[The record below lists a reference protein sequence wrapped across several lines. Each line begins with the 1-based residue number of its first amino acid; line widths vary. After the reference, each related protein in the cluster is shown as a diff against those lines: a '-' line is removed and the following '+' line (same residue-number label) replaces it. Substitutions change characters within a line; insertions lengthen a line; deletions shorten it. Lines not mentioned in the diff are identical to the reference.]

1 MSTTSIPGV
10 ELVWKPGRTDLERS
24 RILAFARHVGCDDLP
39 ALRTWAH
46 EHPDLFWA
54 SVASWLQLEW
64 QRTPT
69 AAFDQFDTP
78 HETKWFVGG
87 ALNIADNAVDR
98 WIRAGRGDDVA
109 LLWELDDESQGS
121 WTFSELSAEVD
132 RVGHGLLAAGIGFG
146 DRVGIQLPMV
156 REAVVAQLACA
167 KIGAISIPVF
177 SGFGAAAVVDRLK
190 IGGAKAHIVANGFHR
205 RGKEVRVGRDLA
217 DSLAEVDTLTAT
229 VVVPLICENDRPALP
244 NEISWD
250 GLGRSAVGVALTPA
264 ECPTDHA
271 LFIAFTSGTT
281 GAPKGIVLGHAGF
294 AVKAG
299 SDAAFSFDVGPGD
312 VATWITD
319 PGWIM
324 SPIVVLGG
332 LIAGSSVA
340 LYAGTP
346 DWPHADRIWSMV
358 RSLGVT
364 MMGISPTLV
373 RSLMGVDNGLIDVGG
388 LRVLAS
394 SGEAWT
400 PDAYEWLHVQ
410 AGRRQIPIINYSGGT
425 EVSGAILSN
434 TTAEPIHP
442 CGFAAPLPGM
452 GADIVDA
459 DGRGIDRGIGELALR
474 RPSPGMPLTIWG
486 SHERYFRTYWDRW
499 PGVWHHGD
507 WVEVD
512 ECGIWFIRGRSDDT
526 LKIAGKRLGPAEVES
541 IVNANSRVIES
552 AAVGV
557 ADDIKGEALVVFARV
572 AEGLTSGGDELV
584 AEELRRQISEDI
596 GRQLGKP
603 LTPRSVHLVH
613 VLPKTRSGKILRRMI
628 KAVYAGDNSGDTS
641 SLDDPAALDAIRV
654 LQ

>member
-1 MSTTSIPGV
+1 MSTASLPGV
-10 ELVWKPGRTDLERS
+10 DLVWEPGRAEHQRS
-24 RILAFARHVGCDDLP
+24 RILAFARQVGCADLP
-39 ALRTWAH
+39 SLRAWAH
-46 EHPDLFWA
+46 DQPGQFWGE
-54 SVASWLQLEW
+54 VASWLHLEW

-69 AAFDQFDTP
+69 AVHSALDAP
-78 HETKWFVGG
+78 HETRWFVDG

-98 WIRAGRGDDVA
+98 WIRAGRGGDVA
-109 LLWELDDESQGS
+109 LLWELDDTSRGS
-121 WTFSELSAEVD
+121 WTFAELSAEID

-167 KIGAISIPVF
+167 KIGAVSIPVF

-190 IGGAKAHIVANGFHR
+190 IGAAKAHIVSNGFQR
-205 RGKEVRVGRDLA
+205 RGKDVRVGGDLVEA
-217 DSLAEVDTLTAT
+217 LEGVATLTT
-229 VVVPLICENDRPALP
+229 TIVVPLIPESDRPALP
-244 NEISWD
+244 NEISWEKL
-250 GLGRSAVGVALTPA
+250 GLDSQNAVLKPV
-264 ECPTDHA
+264 ECPADHP

-299 SDAAFSFDVGPGD
+299 SDAAFSFDIGPGD

-319 PGWIM
+319 PGWVM

-332 LIAGSSVA
+332 LVAGSSVA

-346 DWPHADRIWSMV
+346 DWPDSDRIWAMV

-373 RSLMGVDNGLIDVGG
+373 RTLMGADDHGPIDTGG

-400 PDAYEWLHVQ
+400 PDAYEWLYDR
-410 AGRRQIPIINYSGGT
+410 AGERRIPIINYSGGT

-452 GADIVDA
+452 GADVVDV
-459 DGRGIDRGIGELALR
+459 DGKTLSRGIGELALR

-486 SHERYFRTYWDRW
+486 DHDRYFQTYWSRW
-499 PGVWHHGD
+499 PAIWYHGD

-512 ECGIWFIRGRSDDT
+512 AVGIWYIRGRSDDT
-526 LKIAGKRLGPAEVES
+526 LKIAGKRVGPAEVEA
-541 IVNANSRVIES
+541 VANADPRVIES
-552 AAVGV
+552 AAIGV
-557 ADDIKGEALVVFARV
+557 VDDIKGEALVVFARV
-572 AEGLTSGGDELV
+572 SELPMGSDP
-584 AEELRRQISEDI
+584 AADNELCQRISSEI

-603 LTPRSVHLVH
+603 LMPKQVHLVEA
-613 VLPKTRSGKILRRMI
+613 LPKTRSGKILRRLI
-628 KAVYAGDNSGDTS
+628 KAVYSGDSSGDTS
-641 SLDDPAALDAIRV
+641 SLDDPSALDEIRA
-654 LQ
+654 LR

>member
-1 MSTTSIPGV
+1 MSTTSLPGV
-10 ELVWKPGRTDLERS
+10 DLVWKPGRVELERS

-39 ALRTWAH
+39 TLRRWAH
-46 EHPDLFWA
+46 DQPAAFWR

-69 AAFDQFDTP
+69 AILDQLDTP

-87 ALNIADNAVDR
+87 ALNVADQAVDR

-109 LLWELDDESQGS
+109 LLWELDDASRGS
-121 WTFSELSAEVD
+121 WTFSELAAEVD
-132 RVGHGLLAAGIGFG
+132 RVSHGLLLAGIGFG

-156 REAVVAQLACA
+156 RESVVAQLACA
-167 KIGAISIPVF
+167 KIGAVSIPIF

-190 IGGAKAHIVANGFHR
+190 IGAAKAHIVANGFTR
-205 RGKEVRVGRDLA
+205 RGKEVRVSHDLA
-217 DSLAEVDTLTAT
+217 DALAGVDTLVAT
-229 VVVPLICENDRPALP
+229 IVVPLLTEADEPELP
-244 NEISWD
+244 KQVSWAA
-250 GLGRSAVGVALTPA
+250 LGRQSHGEALTPA
-264 ECPTDHA
+264 ECPADHP

-281 GAPKGIVLGHAGF
+281 GAPKGIVLSHAGF

-299 SDAAFSFDVGPGD
+299 SDAAFSFDIGPGD

-332 LIAGSSVA
+332 LITGSSVA

-346 DWPHADRIWSMV
+346 DWPNADRIWAMV

-364 MMGISPTLV
+364 MMGISPTLI
-373 RSLMGVDNGLIDVGG
+373 RTLIGADHAKPIDAGG

-400 PDAYEWLHVQ
+400 PDAYEWLYEY
-410 AGRRQIPIINYSGGT
+410 AGRGRIPIINYSGGT

-452 GADIVDA
+452 GADVVDA
-459 DGRGIDRGIGELALR
+459 DGIGIERGIGELALR

-486 SHERYFRTYWDRW
+486 NHQRYFETYWNRW

-512 ECGIWFIRGRSDDT
+512 AEGIWFIRGRSDDT

-541 IVNANSRVIES
+541 IVNADSRVLES

-557 ADDIKGEALVVFARV
+557 ADDIKGEALVVFACV
-572 AEGLTSGGDELV
+572 AETLMSGDATV
-584 AEELRRQISEDI
+584 AEELRHQIAADI

-603 LTPRSVHLVH
+603 LTPKRVHLVRA
-613 VLPKTRSGKILRRMI
+613 LPKTRSGKILRRVI
-628 KAVYAGDNSGDTS
+628 KAVYSGDDSGDTS
-641 SLDDPAALDAIRV
+641 SLDDPAALEAIRA
-654 LQ
+654 LR

>member
-1 MSTTSIPGV
+1 
-10 ELVWKPGRTDLERS
+10 
-24 RILAFARHVGCDDLP
+24 
-39 ALRTWAH
+39 
-46 EHPDLFWA
+46 
-54 SVASWLQLEW
+54 
-64 QRTPT
+64 
-69 AAFDQFDTP
+69 
-78 HETKWFVGG
+78 
-87 ALNIADNAVDR
+87 
-98 WIRAGRGDDVA
+98 
-109 LLWELDDESQGS
+109 
-121 WTFSELSAEVD
+121 
-132 RVGHGLLAAGIGFG
+132 
-146 DRVGIQLPMV
+146 
-156 REAVVAQLACA
+156 
-167 KIGAISIPVF
+167 
-177 SGFGAAAVVDRLK
+177 
-190 IGGAKAHIVANGFHR
+190 
-205 RGKEVRVGRDLA
+205 
-217 DSLAEVDTLTAT
+217 
-229 VVVPLICENDRPALP
+229 
-244 NEISWD
+244 
-250 GLGRSAVGVALTPA
+250 
-264 ECPTDHA
+264 
-271 LFIAFTSGTT
+271 
-281 GAPKGIVLGHAGF
+281 
-294 AVKAG
+294 
-299 SDAAFSFDVGPGD
+299 
-312 VATWITD
+312 
-319 PGWIM
+319 
-324 SPIVVLGG
+324 
-332 LIAGSSVA
+332 
-340 LYAGTP
+340 
-346 DWPHADRIWSMV
+346 MV